1 MNLAHNTAPRCFWMM
16 LLWIGVAAVPSMA
29 LDGTLL
35 VSNRAGGSIS
45 FIDLATGIEIAR
57 VPIGPVIPHEVHVS
71 PDGRLALT
79 TEYGPE
85 DHHGRHLVL
94 MDVATASVLGR
105 IDLGPNSRP
114 HTAQFL
120 PDGRHAV
127 ATMQDSD
134 QLALVDLEAMAVV
147 RTYPTGGREGHMV
160 RLSPDGSRAYV
171 TSRGAEGT
179 LSVIFLN
186 EERPPVVID
195 TGRGAEG
202 LDVTADGSE
211 VWVANRSET
220 SISVIDTKSLEI
232 VATLDSRPFAG
243 RIDMGPDGFAIVPN
257 GGRGSQVPQ
266 YLTLWDVE
274 ARRMIREVPLRDG
287 EPQGGNFGVL
297 IHDGMAFASDPNA
310 GTIQIF
316 ELDGLTGRRLLV
328 VEHEAPD
335 GLAWSPIRVAVLA
348 E

>member
-1 MNLAHNTAPRCFWMM
+1 M
-16 LLWIGVAAVPSMA
+16 
-29 LDGTLL
+29 
-35 VSNRAGGSIS
+35 
-45 FIDLATGIEIAR
+45 
-57 VPIGPVIPHEVHVS
+57 
-71 PDGRLALT
+71 
-79 TEYGPE
+79 
-85 DHHGRHLVL
+85 
-94 MDVATASVLGR
+94 
-105 IDLGPNSRP
+105 
-114 HTAQFL
+114 
-120 PDGRHAV
+120 
-127 ATMQDSD
+127 
-134 QLALVDLEAMAVV
+134 
-147 RTYPTGGREGHMV
+147 
-160 RLSPDGSRAYV
+160 
-171 TSRGAEGT
+171 
-179 LSVIFLN
+179 
-186 EERPPVVID
+186 VID